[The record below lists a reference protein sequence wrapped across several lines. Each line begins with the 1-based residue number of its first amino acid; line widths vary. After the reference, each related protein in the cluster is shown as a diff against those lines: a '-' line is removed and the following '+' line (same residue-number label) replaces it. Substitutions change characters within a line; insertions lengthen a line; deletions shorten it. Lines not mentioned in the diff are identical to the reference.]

1 VPTVAGNA
9 ARSKVLT
16 RKTDDFRSDRTHT
29 GGLSQEVF
37 RVIAMKASTR
47 PSFVLSDF
55 VGLVYQAALDDVPQ
69 PDLVV
74 ALRQL
79 LSAGCV
85 QMLEF
90 ELPGWV
96 PSGTTTSVEPGR
108 FAAFESDYAR
118 HGFASDPLV
127 RGMLGGSEG
136 EVHTWDA
143 DAPDSEHDDFRQLLA
158 GHGLR
163 RAVGGFFRC
172 GPRATV
178 VLARARVQD
187 LRFDLHALE
196 RLRAVLPHLRRAA
209 LLRQEARR
217 ERAAACAATRLLQ
230 QLPIAYALADGMGRC
245 IECSEAFRQSAQRA
259 GIQFVVGRMRFA
271 TGEQQ
276 AVWERALHELL
287 LTGTERT
294 LHPVGGLAGPSI
306 LLKPWAGDSAAGPDE
321 ERLALVVLEEHPVAA
336 GAPPDMVRTS
346 QARLTKAEM
355 EVLGSMLSGV
365 PAKMIAAQRGASV
378 HTVRSQIVAVL
389 EKTGYR
395 TQREL
400 VASVHGNSGFLDSGY
415 VDSAFRDSGLDS
427 GLQFTNSR
435 RNARF

>member
-1 VPTVAGNA
+1 
-9 ARSKVLT
+9 
-16 RKTDDFRSDRTHT
+16 
-29 GGLSQEVF
+29 
-37 RVIAMKASTR
+37 MKASSR

-74 ALRQL
+74 VLRQL

-85 QMLEF
+85 QMLDF

-96 PSGTTTSVEPGR
+96 PLGTTTSVEPGR
-108 FAAFESDYAR
+108 FAAFEADYAR
-118 HGFASDPLV
+118 HGCTADPLV
-127 RGMLGGSEG
+127 RGLLESGEG
-136 EVHTWDA
+136 EVRTWDA

-172 GPRATV
+172 GQRATLL
-178 VLARARVQD
+178 LARARVQD

-196 RLRAVLPHLRRAA
+196 RLQAVLPHLRRAA
-209 LLRQEARR
+209 LLREQARN
-217 ERAAACAATRLLQ
+217 ERVTARTATRLLE
-230 QLPIAYALADGMGRC
+230 QLPVAYALADGMGRC
-245 IECSEAFRQSAQRA
+245 IECSEAFRQAAQRA
-259 GIQFVVGRMRFA
+259 GIQFVVGRIRFPS
-271 TGEQQ
+271 GDQQ
-276 AVWERALHELL
+276 AVWEHALHELL
-287 LTGTERT
+287 VTGAERT
-294 LHPVGGLAGPSI
+294 LRPVGGLSAPI
-306 LLKPWAGDSAAGPDE
+306 VLLKPWIGESPAGPDG
-321 ERLALVVLEEHPVAA
+321 ERLALVVLEEHPAAAA
-336 GAPPDMVRTS
+336 GPQDALRTS

-365 PAKMIAAQRGASV
+365 PAKIIAAQRGASI

-415 VDSAFRDSGLDS
+415 VDSSYRDSGLDS
-427 GLQFTNSR
+427 GFQSSLSR
-435 RNARF
+435 RTARS

>member
-1 VPTVAGNA
+1 
-9 ARSKVLT
+9 
-16 RKTDDFRSDRTHT
+16 
-29 GGLSQEVF
+29 
-37 RVIAMKASTR
+37 MKASSR
-47 PSFVLSDF
+47 PSIVLSDF

-74 ALRQL
+74 VLRQL

-96 PSGTTTSVEPGR
+96 LLGTTTSVEPGR
-108 FAAFESDYAR
+108 FAAFEADYAR
-118 HGFASDPLV
+118 HGCPADPLV
-127 RGMLGGSEG
+127 RALLGSSEG
-136 EVHTWDA
+136 EVRTWDA

-163 RAVGGFFRC
+163 RAVGGFIRC
-172 GPRATV
+172 GQRATV
-178 VLARARVQD
+178 LLARARVQD

-209 LLRQEARR
+209 LLREEARR
-217 ERAAACAATRLLQ
+217 ERAAARTATRLLQ
-230 QLPIAYALADGMGRC
+230 QLPFAYALADSIGRC
-245 IECSEAFRQSAQRA
+245 IECSEAFRQAAQRA
-259 GIQFVVGRMRFA
+259 GIQFVVGRIRFS
-271 TGEQQ
+271 TGDQQ
-276 AVWERALHELL
+276 AVWEHALQELL
-287 LTGTERT
+287 VTGAERT
-294 LHPVGGLAGPSI
+294 LRPVGGLSGPSI
-306 LLKPWAGDSAAGPDE
+306 VLKPWVADSAAGPE
-321 ERLALVVLEEHPVAA
+321 AERLALVVLEEQPVTA
-336 GAPPDMVRTS
+336 GGPQDLVRNS

-365 PAKMIAAQRGASV
+365 PAKIIAAQRGASI

-415 VDSAFRDSGLDS
+415 VDSTFRDSGLDS
-427 GLQFTNSR
+427 GFRSSISR
-435 RNARF
+435 RTARS